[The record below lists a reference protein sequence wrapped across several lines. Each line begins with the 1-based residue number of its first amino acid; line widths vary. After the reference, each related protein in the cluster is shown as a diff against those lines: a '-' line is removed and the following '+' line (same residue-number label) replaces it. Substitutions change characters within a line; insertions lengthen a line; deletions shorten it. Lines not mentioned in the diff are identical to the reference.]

1 MCHINE
7 YLSECCG
14 AIHDKRFT
22 YENGLGICS
31 KCLEHAE
38 FWDEDENKE
47 YEDGNYYFQY
57 GSSLIRVRNPEAR
70 IKKLKEDIKNDK

>member
-1 MCHINE
+1 MCYVDE

-14 AIHDKRFT
+14 SVHDKRFS

-38 FWDEDENKE
+38 FWDEKENKE
-47 YEDGNYYFQY
+47 YEDGEYY
-57 GSSLIRVRNPEAR
+57 
-70 IKKLKEDIKNDK
+70 DK